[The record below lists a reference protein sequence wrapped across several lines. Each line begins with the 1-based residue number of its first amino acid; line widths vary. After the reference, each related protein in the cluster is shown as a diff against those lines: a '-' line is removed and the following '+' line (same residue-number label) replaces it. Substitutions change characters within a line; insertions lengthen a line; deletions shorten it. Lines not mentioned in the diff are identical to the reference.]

1 MKDSERIKRMQ
12 NYMKSTCPAC
22 GDPIYVCNDNPDTNH
37 YELVV
42 DDKGKIIGE
51 TKRIFG
57 DKKLGGVKGKDK
69 NKPRD
74 YRKIHNKH
82 SILKLRKEMEDSHMK
97 KLSDIRPLPSIN
109 EELDIESSE
118 DEKKDMFNLA
128 EFKPDDFV
136 KDTITYECLTENAMT
151 FLELASEKAFELLD
165 EVYDDDDDEIKELKC
180 LFLET
185 KTSLSASM
193 DTRNN

>member
-12 NYMKSTCPAC
+12 NYMKSTCRAC
-22 GDPIYVCNDNPDTNH
+22 GDPIHVCNDNPDTNH

-42 DDKGKIIGE
+42 NDKGKIIGE
-51 TKRIFG
+51 TERIFG
-57 DKKLGGVKGKDK
+57 DKKLGGVKGEDK

-74 YRKIHNKH
+74 HRKIPNKH
-82 SILKLRKEMEDSHMK
+82 SMLKLRKEMEDSHMK
-97 KLSDIRPLPSIN
+97 KLSDIRPLPSTN

-136 KDTITYECLTENAMT
+136 KDTVTYECLTENAMT